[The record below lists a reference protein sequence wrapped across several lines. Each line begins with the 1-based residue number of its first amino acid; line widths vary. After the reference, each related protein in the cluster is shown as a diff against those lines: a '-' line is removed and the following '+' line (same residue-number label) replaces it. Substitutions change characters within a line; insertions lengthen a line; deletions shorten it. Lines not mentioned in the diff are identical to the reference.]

1 MFFKPMLLPLLA
13 MVALTFVVWM
23 YMYITRF
30 REMARKNIDPQD
42 LDTHAAALALLTE
55 SSGPA
60 SNLRNLFELPVLF
73 YLAVV
78 LTLVLLIQDSLLI
91 ALSWAFVLLR
101 AVHSFVHCTYNRVLH
116 RFTAYAASCVVLFLM
131 WAQLGWY
138 VISN

>member
-13 MVALTFVVWM
+13 MVTLTFAVWV
-23 YMYITRF
+23 YMYVTRF
-30 REMARKNIDPQD
+30 AEIGRKKINPQD
-42 LDTHAAALALLTE
+42 LDTHTRALALLTD

-78 LTLVLLIQDSLLI
+78 LTLVLLVQDVWLI

-101 AVHSFVHCTYNRVLH
+101 TAHSFIHCTYNNVLH

-131 WAQLGWY
+131 WAQLAWY